1 MEYLSAIFLFA
12 ISATITPGPNNVM
25 IMTSGLNH
33 GVRKSMPHL
42 LGICFGFPV
51 MVIVVGSGL
60 GVVFQWLPILHTL
73 IKVAG
78 IVYLLYLAW
87 LIANSAPTDL
97 NGEKARP
104 FTFMQAALFQWV
116 NPKAW
121 VMATGA
127 IAAFTTVDG
136 NIYWQSLVIAGVFFL
151 IAFPCVGAWL
161 YFGVV
166 LKRLLSSPS
175 YQRAFNIAMA
185 LLLVASIL
193 PSAWDL
199 LAQL

>member
-1 MEYLSAIFLFA
+1 MEYLSALFLFT

-25 IMTSGLNH
+25 IMTSGLNY
-33 GVRKSMPHL
+33 GIRKSMPHL

-73 IKVAG
+73 IKITG

-127 IAAFTTVDG
+127 IAAFTTADA
-136 NIYWQSLVIAGVFFL
+136 NIYWQSLIIAGVFFI
-151 IAFPCVGAWL
+151 IAFPCVGTWL
-161 YFGVV
+161 YFGVA
-166 LKRLLSSPS
+166 LKRVLSSPS
-175 YQRAFNIAMA
+175 HQRWFNVAMA
-185 LLLVASIL
+185 VLLVVSML
-193 PSAWDL
+193 PSIIDL
-199 LAQL
+199 IAS

>member
-33 GVRKSMPHL
+33 GVRRSLPHL

-60 GVVFQWLPILHTL
+60 GIVFQWVPLLHTL
-73 IKVAG
+73 IKVVG

-97 NGEKARP
+97 NGSKSNP
-104 FTFMQAALFQWV
+104 FSFIQAALFQWV

-136 NIYWQSLVIAGVFFL
+136 NVYWQSLMIAGVFFL
-151 IAFPCVGAWL
+151 IAFPCVGGWL
-161 YFGVV
+161 YFGVA
-166 LKRLLSSPS
+166 LKRLLTSESH
-175 YQRAFNIAMA
+175 QRWFNRAMA
-185 LLLVASIL
+185 LLLVVSIVPAITDFL
-193 PSAWDL
+193 N
-199 LAQL
+199 